1 MTYRGMIVT
10 GGVSF
15 IIGALSF
22 VLVFSYLAMNFSY
35 PDILDG
41 SAADVL
47 PRLLSGG
54 ETMRAIWAVYPFLP
68 LFLLPAA
75 VGTYLS
81 CPASRDRMTLALV
94 VVSVGTLAMCL
105 GLMRWP
111 SVHWALAE
119 AYGQADPSARSSIAG
134 AFVGLNLYLGNYI
147 GEFLGET
154 CLAGFSFL
162 AGQSMLKEAAFPR
175 WLGWCGVLF
184 AMLFLIG
191 SLRNVTGI
199 VQRIADLN
207 NVLLPLWMIIMGASL
222 IRFRRYDA
230 QPGVPA
236 DGPRAGRSA
245 CG

>member
-15 IIGALSF
+15 IIGAVSF

-54 ETMRAIWAVYPFLP
+54 KTMRATWAVYAFLP

-75 VGTYLS
+75 VSTYLS

-94 VVSVGTLAMCL
+94 LVSVGTLAMCL

-119 AYGQADPSARSSIAG
+119 AYGQADASAKSSIAG
-134 AFVGLNLYLGNYI
+134 IFAGLNLYLGNYI

-154 CLAGFSFL
+154 CLAAFFFL
-162 AGQSMLKEAAFPR
+162 AGKSMLKEAAFPR

-184 AMLFLIG
+184 ATLFFVG
-191 SLRNVTGI
+191 AFRNVTGI
-199 VQRIADLN
+199 AQPIADLN
-207 NVLLPLWMIIMGASL
+207 NALLPLWMIVMGVSL
-222 IRFRRYDA
+222 IRFGRYDA
-230 QPGVPA
+230 QPGTPA
-236 DGPRAGRSA
+236 DGPRAARSA
-245 CG
+245 RG

>member
-1 MTYRGMIVT
+1 MTYRSMIVT

-35 PDILDG
+35 PGILDG

-54 ETMRAIWAVYPFLP
+54 KTMRATWALYAFLP

-94 VVSVGTLAMCL
+94 VVSIGTLAMCL

-111 SVHWALAE
+111 SAHWALAE
-119 AYGQADPSARSSIAG
+119 AYGQADASAKSSIAG
-134 AFVGLNLYLGNYI
+134 VFAGLNLYLGNYI

-154 CLAGFSFL
+154 CLAAFFFL

-175 WLGWCGVLF
+175 WLGWCGVAF
-184 AMLFLIG
+184 ATLFLIG
-191 SLRNVTGI
+191 ALRNVTGI
-199 VQRIADLN
+199 VQPIADLN
-207 NVLLPLWMIIMGASL
+207 NMLLPLWMIVMGVSL
-222 IRFRRYDA
+222 IRFPGYDA
-230 QPGVPA
+230 QPSAPG
-236 DGPRAGRSA
+236 DGPRHAGSA
-245 CG
+245 RA